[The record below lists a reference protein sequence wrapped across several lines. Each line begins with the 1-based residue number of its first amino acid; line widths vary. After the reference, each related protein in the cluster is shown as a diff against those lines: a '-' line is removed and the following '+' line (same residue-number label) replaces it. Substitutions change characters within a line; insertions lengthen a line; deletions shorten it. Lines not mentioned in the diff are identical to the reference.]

1 MESENVVLCPVHKKI
16 LRLEIRKLEIVGS
29 ERDVVTGHCPIC
41 KKVYTGTLLKKCS
54 KFMLDGTLYSSILDM
69 DTFQNEE
76 GKDALKLKIQQ
87 QNDRYEQE
95 KNDEIRKKELENQR
109 KEREQQEVR
118 RKKQEEEQKKREKEK
133 QREAKLAKKEEKLNA
148 VMPKTIY
155 VLRDLDYKECP
166 VCNRKIAFNP
176 VSLTLQSRKGKLKD
190 ATIMGYSCTRCHAV
204 FVPQKLAE
212 KEFLE
217 QYIEYLNLDYLETK
231 LQEIGRKEAKA
242 QKDCEKYKAKFPFLE
257 SRKVEVNVERP
268 ARKRCPK
275 HKNNMKLMG
284 WLLTGKKTEQEQL
297 LYGYYCIKCNTIYIS
312 EDEIEK
318 ASTIINNCGTKK
330 DTLEILPAELKD
342 KKLNPVEIVFSG
354 SKGIKYSSLHIKTE
368 KKNKPKWDDVTFKQV
383 AYQKY
388 EKEIAEIAAT
398 VADEDRLI
406 RILTTVNE
414 NDKRKCVPEDMLIH
428 ESVSTGRELLGRIA
442 HDQLGE
448 FTSKYGIIKIHNY
461 KVWPGQEHHLDGF
474 TRFCDPEN
482 IQNITIMSQNNISRD
497 SDEYEMV
504 TALVYCANRE
514 EPVYIDVYYSK
525 RQNKYF
531 INEESYRQ
539 YRLRYGLP
547 YVHLV
552 ADEYDGDMDY
562 GNLRKNS
569 ELNLYGYTVAKTA
582 DMTTGERQ
590 RLLQQLMDNGLMSK
604 HQIVN
609 HLEWLI
615 HRQSGRIKMEDACDC
630 WREDLRFVNSY
641 RLNAQRKIQGRFVY
655 GKTVLR

>member
-1 MESENVVLCPVHKKI
+1 MENENVVLCPVHGGSLCISPKIITFLGTHYNALEGKCPQCRVVYLDQKIKGIARFTYEGTNYQYLPELENWRVKQEQKKEEERKKKERQKEQMRKYPFLSIKKI
-16 LRLEIRKLEIVGS
+16 KIRVRPSKYRRCPEHGLKVEKLTFTLRDNSGVNLETLTGGYCSECNAIYLNQLLRQSLLSYVNNEKNEYFIMMCGEDWKQTPPISVSKIQVPVEKKQEKRSEKNIENKNESVQQIIERKQVENENPFQPFREEQFTNYIFLKTRKIKLKTVQRNPNRCSIHQEQLEVMHWRLE
-29 ERDVVTGHCPIC
+29 
-41 KKVYTGTLLKKCS
+41 
-54 KFMLDGTLYSSILDM
+54 
-69 DTFQNEE
+69 EE
-76 GKDALKLKIQQ
+76 GKGWRVDFNGFYCAKCNCVYQKKSVE
-87 QNDRYEQE
+87 EQFASYIVE
-95 KNDEIRKKELENQR
+95 TKRAKFFLTPRGKKWKKAYPIEVSELELFTIAKRSADAGLEMFER
-109 KEREQQEVR
+109 K
-118 RKKQEEEQKKREKEK
+118 
-133 QREAKLAKKEEKLNA
+133 
-148 VMPKTIY
+148 
-155 VLRDLDYKECP
+155 P
-166 VCNRKIAFNP
+166 VP
-176 VSLTLQSRKGKLKD
+176 
-190 ATIMGYSCTRCHAV
+190 
-204 FVPQKLAE
+204 
-212 KEFLE
+212 
-217 QYIEYLNLDYLETK
+217 
-231 LQEIGRKEAKA
+231 
-242 QKDCEKYKAKFPFLE
+242 
-257 SRKVEVNVERP
+257 
-268 ARKRCPK
+268 
-275 HKNNMKLMG
+275 
-284 WLLTGKKTEQEQL
+284 
-297 LYGYYCIKCNTIYIS
+297 
-312 EDEIEK
+312 
-318 ASTIINNCGTKK
+318 TKK
-330 DTLEILPAELKD
+330 YDNTD
-342 KKLNPVEIVFSG
+342 FKL
-354 SKGIKYSSLHIKTE
+354 T
-368 KKNKPKWDDVTFKQV
+368 

-398 VADEDRLI
+398 VNDESRLI

-414 NDKRKCVPEDMLIH
+414 NDKRKCVPEDMLIR
-428 ESVSTGRELLGRIA
+428 ESESTGRELLGRIA

-448 FTSKYGIIKIHNY
+448 FTSKYGTIKIHNY

-482 IQNITIMSQNNISRD
+482 IQNITIMSQNNLSRE

-504 TALVYCANRE
+504 TALVYCANRV

-582 DMTTGERQ
+582 EMSTGERQ

-615 HRQSGRIKMEDACDC
+615 HRQSGRVKMEDACDC

>member
-1 MESENVVLCPVHKKI
+1 MMCGEDWKQTPPISVSKIQVPVEKKQEKRSEKNIENKNESVQQIIERKQVENENPFQPFREEQFTNYIFLKTRKI
-16 LRLEIRKLEIVGS
+16 KLKTVQRNPNRCSIHQEQLEVMHWRLE
-29 ERDVVTGHCPIC
+29 
-41 KKVYTGTLLKKCS
+41 
-54 KFMLDGTLYSSILDM
+54 
-69 DTFQNEE
+69 EE
-76 GKDALKLKIQQ
+76 GKGWRVDFNGFYCAKCNCVYQKKSVE
-87 QNDRYEQE
+87 EQFASYIVE
-95 KNDEIRKKELENQR
+95 TKRAKFFLTPRGKKWKKAYPIEVSELELFTIAKRSADAGLEMFER
-109 KEREQQEVR
+109 K
-118 RKKQEEEQKKREKEK
+118 
-133 QREAKLAKKEEKLNA
+133 
-148 VMPKTIY
+148 
-155 VLRDLDYKECP
+155 P
-166 VCNRKIAFNP
+166 VP
-176 VSLTLQSRKGKLKD
+176 
-190 ATIMGYSCTRCHAV
+190 
-204 FVPQKLAE
+204 
-212 KEFLE
+212 
-217 QYIEYLNLDYLETK
+217 
-231 LQEIGRKEAKA
+231 
-242 QKDCEKYKAKFPFLE
+242 
-257 SRKVEVNVERP
+257 
-268 ARKRCPK
+268 
-275 HKNNMKLMG
+275 
-284 WLLTGKKTEQEQL
+284 
-297 LYGYYCIKCNTIYIS
+297 
-312 EDEIEK
+312 
-318 ASTIINNCGTKK
+318 TKK
-330 DTLEILPAELKD
+330 YDNTD
-342 KKLNPVEIVFSG
+342 FKL
-354 SKGIKYSSLHIKTE
+354 T
-368 KKNKPKWDDVTFKQV
+368 

-398 VADEDRLI
+398 VNDESRLI

-414 NDKRKCVPEDMLIH
+414 NDKRKCVPEDMLIR
-428 ESVSTGRELLGRIA
+428 ESESTGRELLGRIA

-448 FTSKYGIIKIHNY
+448 FTSKYGTIKIHNY

-482 IQNITIMSQNNISRD
+482 IQNITIMSQNNLSRE

-504 TALVYCANRE
+504 TALVYCANRV

-582 DMTTGERQ
+582 EMSTGERQ

-615 HRQSGRIKMEDACDC
+615 HRQSGRVKMEDACDC

>member
-1 MESENVVLCPVHKKI
+1 MENENVVFCPVHKKI

-29 ERDVVTGHCPIC
+29 ERDVVTGHCPLC
-41 KKVYTGTLLKKCS
+41 KKIYIGNLLKKCS
-54 KFMLDGTLYSSILDM
+54 SFVLDGTLYCSILDM

-76 GKDALKLKIQQ
+76 RKDVLKLEIQR
-87 QNDRYEQE
+87 QNNRYEQE
-95 KNDEIRKKELENQR
+95 KNDEIRKKEIENQR
-109 KEREQQEVR
+109 KEREQQEIR
-118 RKKQEEEQKKREKEK
+118 RKKQEEERQKREKEE
-133 QREAKLAKKEEKLNA
+133 QREAELAKKEKKLNA

-155 VLRDLDYKECP
+155 VLRDLEYKECP
-166 VCNRKIAFNP
+166 VCNRKMAFNP

-190 ATIMGYSCTRCHAV
+190 ATIMGYSCTKCHAV

-217 QYIEYLNLDYLETK
+217 QFIEYLNLDYLETK
-231 LQEIGRKEAKA
+231 QQELERKEAKT
-242 QKDCEKYKAKFPFLE
+242 KIEYEKYKAKFPFLE
-257 SRKVEVNVERP
+257 SCKVEVNVERL
-268 ARKRCPK
+268 AQKRCPK
-275 HKNNMKLMG
+275 HRNNSKLTG
-284 WLLTGKKTEQEQL
+284 WILTGKKTDQEQL
-297 LYGYYCIKCNTIYIS
+297 LYGYYCIKCNTIYMS

-318 ASTIINNCGTKK
+318 ASTIIKNCETKK
-330 DTLEILPAELKD
+330 DTLIILPAELKNT
-342 KKLNPVEIVFSG
+342 KLNPVEITFSG
-354 SKGIKYSSLHIKTE
+354 SRGIKYSAVHIKTE
-368 KKNKPKWDDVTFKQV
+368 KRNKPKWDDVTFKQV

-388 EKEIAEIAAT
+388 EKEIVEIAAT
-398 VADEDRLI
+398 VGDEDRLI
-406 RILTTVNE
+406 RVLTTVNE
-414 NDKRKCVPEDMLIH
+414 KDRRKCVPEDMLIR
-428 ESVSTGRELLGRIA
+428 ESESTGRELLGRIA

-448 FTSKYGIIKIHNY
+448 FTSKYGAIKILNY
-461 KVWPGQEHHLDGF
+461 KVWSGQEHHLDGF
-474 TRFCDPEN
+474 TRFCDPDN
-482 IQNITIMSQNNISRD
+482 IQNITVMSQNNISRD

-504 TALVYCANRE
+504 TALVYCANRV

-539 YRLRYGLP
+539 YRMRYGLP

-569 ELNLYGYTVAKTA
+569 ELNLYGYTVAKA
-582 DMTTGERQ
+582 AEMTTGERQ

-615 HRQSGRIKMEDACDC
+615 HSQSGRIRMEDACDC
-630 WREDLRFVNSY
+630 WREDLRFVNNY
-641 RLNAQRKIQGRFVY
+641 RLNAQRKIRGRFVY

>member
-1 MESENVVLCPVHKKI
+1 MENENVVFCPVHKKI

-29 ERDVVTGHCPIC
+29 ERDVVTGHGPLC
-41 KKVYTGTLLKKCS
+41 KKIYIGNLLKKCS
-54 KFMLDGTLYSSILDM
+54 SFVLDGTLYCSILDM

-76 GKDALKLKIQQ
+76 RKDVLKLEIQR
-87 QNDRYEQE
+87 QNNRYEQE
-95 KNDEIRKKELENQR
+95 KNDEIRKKEIENQR
-109 KEREQQEVR
+109 KEREQQEIR
-118 RKKQEEEQKKREKEK
+118 RKKQEEERQKREKEE
-133 QREAKLAKKEEKLNA
+133 QREAELAKKEKKLNA

-155 VLRDLDYKECP
+155 VLRDLEYKECP
-166 VCNRKIAFNP
+166 VCNRKMAFNP

-190 ATIMGYSCTRCHAV
+190 ATIMGYSCTKCHAV

-217 QYIEYLNLDYLETK
+217 QFIEYLNLDYLETK
-231 LQEIGRKEAKA
+231 QQELERKEAKT
-242 QKDCEKYKAKFPFLE
+242 KIEYEKYKAKFPFLE
-257 SRKVEVNVERP
+257 SCKVEVNVERL
-268 ARKRCPK
+268 AQKRCPK
-275 HKNNMKLMG
+275 HRNNSKLTG
-284 WLLTGKKTEQEQL
+284 WILTGKKTDQEQL
-297 LYGYYCIKCNTIYIS
+297 LYGYYCIKCNTIYMS

-318 ASTIINNCGTKK
+318 ASTIIKNCETKK
-330 DTLEILPAELKD
+330 DTLIILPAELKNT
-342 KKLNPVEIVFSG
+342 KLNPVEITFSG
-354 SKGIKYSSLHIKTE
+354 SRGIKYSAVHIKTE
-368 KKNKPKWDDVTFKQV
+368 KRNKPKWDDVTFKQV

-388 EKEIAEIAAT
+388 EKEIVEIAAT
-398 VADEDRLI
+398 VGDEDRLI
-406 RILTTVNE
+406 RVLTTVNE
-414 NDKRKCVPEDMLIH
+414 KDRRKCVPEDMLIR
-428 ESVSTGRELLGRIA
+428 ESESTGRELLGRIA

-448 FTSKYGIIKIHNY
+448 FTSKYGAIKILNY
-461 KVWPGQEHHLDGF
+461 KVWSGQEHHLDGF
-474 TRFCDPEN
+474 TRFCDPDN
-482 IQNITIMSQNNISRD
+482 IQNITVMSQNNISRD

-504 TALVYCANRE
+504 TALVYCANRV

-539 YRLRYGLP
+539 YRMRYGLP

-569 ELNLYGYTVAKTA
+569 ELNLYGYTVAKA
-582 DMTTGERQ
+582 AEMTTGERQ

-615 HRQSGRIKMEDACDC
+615 HSQSGRIRMEDACDC
-630 WREDLRFVNSY
+630 WREDLRFVNNY
-641 RLNAQRKIQGRFVY
+641 RLNAQRKIRGRFVY

>member
-1 MESENVVLCPVHKKI
+1 MENENVVFCPVHKKI

-29 ERDVVTGHCPIC
+29 ERDVVTGHCPLC
-41 KKVYTGTLLKKCS
+41 KKIYIGNLLKKCS
-54 KFMLDGTLYSSILDM
+54 SFVLDGTLYCSILDM

-76 GKDALKLKIQQ
+76 RKDVLKLEIQR
-87 QNDRYEQE
+87 QNNRYEQE
-95 KNDEIRKKELENQR
+95 KNDEIRKKEIENQR
-109 KEREQQEVR
+109 KEREQQEIR
-118 RKKQEEEQKKREKEK
+118 RKKQEEERQKREKEE
-133 QREAKLAKKEEKLNA
+133 QREAELAKKEKKLNA

-155 VLRDLDYKECP
+155 VLRDLEYKECP
-166 VCNRKIAFNP
+166 VCNRKMALNP

-190 ATIMGYSCTRCHAV
+190 ATIMGYSCTKCHAV

-217 QYIEYLNLDYLETK
+217 QFIEYLNLDYLETK
-231 LQEIGRKEAKA
+231 QQELERKEAKT
-242 QKDCEKYKAKFPFLE
+242 KIEYEKYKAKFPFLE
-257 SRKVEVNVERP
+257 SCKVEVNVERL
-268 ARKRCPK
+268 AQKRCPK
-275 HKNNMKLMG
+275 HRNNSKLTG
-284 WLLTGKKTEQEQL
+284 WILTGKKTDQEQL
-297 LYGYYCIKCNTIYIS
+297 LYGYYCIKCNTIYMS

-318 ASTIINNCGTKK
+318 ASTIIKNCETKK
-330 DTLEILPAELKD
+330 DTLIILPAELKNT
-342 KKLNPVEIVFSG
+342 KLNPVEITFSG
-354 SKGIKYSSLHIKTE
+354 SRGIKYSAVHIKTE
-368 KKNKPKWDDVTFKQV
+368 KRNKPKWDDVTFKQV

-388 EKEIAEIAAT
+388 EKEIVGIAAT
-398 VADEDRLI
+398 VGDEDRLI
-406 RILTTVNE
+406 RVLTTVNE
-414 NDKRKCVPEDMLIH
+414 KDRRKCVPEDMLIR
-428 ESVSTGRELLGRIA
+428 ESESTGRELLGRIA

-448 FTSKYGIIKIHNY
+448 FTSKYGAIKILNY
-461 KVWPGQEHHLDGF
+461 KVWSGQEHHLDGF
-474 TRFCDPEN
+474 TRFCDPDN
-482 IQNITIMSQNNISRD
+482 IQNITVMSQNNISRD

-504 TALVYCANRE
+504 TALVYCANRV

-539 YRLRYGLP
+539 YRMRYGLP

-569 ELNLYGYTVAKTA
+569 ELNLYGYTVAKA
-582 DMTTGERQ
+582 AEMTTGERQ

-615 HRQSGRIKMEDACDC
+615 HSQSGRIRMEDACDC
-630 WREDLRFVNSY
+630 WREDLRFVNNY
-641 RLNAQRKIQGRFVY
+641 RLNAQRKIRGRFVY

>member
-1 MESENVVLCPVHKKI
+1 MENENVVLCPVHKKI

-29 ERDVVTGHCPIC
+29 ERDVATGHCPIC

-54 KFMLDGTLYSSILDM
+54 KFVLDGTLYCSVLDM
-69 DTFQNEE
+69 DIFQNEE
-76 GKDALKLKIQQ
+76 RKDVLEFKIQQ
-87 QNDRYEQE
+87 QNNRYEQE
-95 KNDEIRKKELENQR
+95 KNDEIRKKELEDQR
-109 KEREQQEVR
+109 KEREQQEIR

-133 QREAKLAKKEEKLNA
+133 QREAELAKKEEKLNA

-155 VLRDLDYKECP
+155 VLRDLEYKECP

-176 VSLTLQSRKGKLKD
+176 ISLTLQSRKGKLKD

-217 QYIEYLNLDYLETK
+217 EYIDYLNLDYLETK
-231 LQEIGRKEAKA
+231 LQEIERKEEKAK
-242 QKDCEKYKAKFPFLE
+242 KDCEKYKVKFPFLE
-257 SRKVEVNVERP
+257 SRKVEVDVERL
-268 ARKRCPK
+268 AQKRCPK
-275 HKNNMKLMG
+275 HKNNLKLMG
-284 WLLTGKKTEQEQL
+284 WLLTGKKTEQKQL
-297 LYGYYCIKCNTIYIS
+297 LYGYYCIRCNTIYMS
-312 EDEIEK
+312 EDELER
-318 ASTIINNCGTKK
+318 ARTIINHCETKK
-330 DTLEILPAELKD
+330 DALKILPAELKD

-354 SKGIKYSSLHIKTE
+354 SRGIKYSSLNIKTE
-368 KKNKPKWDDVTFKQV
+368 KKNKLKWDDMTFKQV

-388 EKEIAEIAAT
+388 KKEIVEIAAT
-398 VADEDRLI
+398 VGDEDRLI

-414 NDKRKCVPEDMLIH
+414 NDRRKCASEDMLIH

-448 FTSKYGIIKIHNY
+448 FSSKYGTIKIHNY

-474 TRFCDPEN
+474 TKFSNPDK
-482 IQNITIMSQNNISRD
+482 IQDITIMSQKNLDRD
-497 SDEYEMV
+497 SEEYEMV

-539 YRLRYGLP
+539 YRARYGLP
-547 YVHLV
+547 YVHLMV
-552 ADEYDGDMDY
+552 DEYDGDMDY

-582 DMTTGERQ
+582 EMTTGERQ
-590 RLLQQLMDNGLMSK
+590 RLLQQLIDNGLMSK

-615 HRQSGRIKMEDACDC
+615 HRQSGRIRMEDACDC
-630 WREDLRFVNSY
+630 WREDLHFVNNY
-641 RLNAQRKIQGRFVY
+641 RLNAQRKIRGRFVY
-655 GKTVLR
+655 GKAVLG